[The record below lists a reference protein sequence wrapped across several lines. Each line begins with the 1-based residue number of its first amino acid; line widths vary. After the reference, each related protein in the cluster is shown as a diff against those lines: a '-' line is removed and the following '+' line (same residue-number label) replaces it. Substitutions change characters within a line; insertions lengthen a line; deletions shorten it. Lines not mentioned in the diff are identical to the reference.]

1 MNIAEE
7 GFLDKRESCINLQLL
22 MGHKQEVL

>member
-7 GFLDKRESCINLQLL
+7 GFLDKRENYINLQLL
-22 MGHKQEVL
+22 IGHKQDVL

>member
-7 GFLDKRESCINLQLL
+7 GFLDKKDNYINLQLL
-22 MGHKQEVL
+22 RGHKQDVL

>member
-7 GFLDKRESCINLQLL
+7 GFLDKRENCINLQLL
-22 MGHKQEVL
+22 IGHKREVL